1 MCAFSEFIHKN
12 MQIGNNHYLKIRQ
25 IIIQTSRQRSAPY
38 TNLHEL
44 TKRCYW
50 LDSKI
55 FSQPVFR
62 NLSTSIKYPIGFIQ
76 IQTGSLVLFFLQVS
90 LPLLLTHKVKFL
102 FYILYQIREREVCL
116 GMYRLKRGCK
126 KGWGSRVKV
135 RNKNESYDY
144 IGID

>member
-38 TNLHEL
+38 TNLHKL
-44 TKRCYW
+44 TKCCY
-50 LDSKI
+50 L
-55 FSQPVFR
+55 PEFR
-62 NLSTSIKYPIGFIQ
+62 NLSISIKEPIGFIQ